1 MEGEKQKRVKNK
13 AGSKREKGE
22 TTEDMDG
29 GEDGKGI
36 NGEAWKASEA
46 AASSGIQTIR
56 DEIRAFRADFKNDMG
71 AFRLSIRDDM
81 RNELTELRE
90 EINQKFND
98 FSGELQTTNNR
109 VREAEERIAELE
121 EWNVAASDALLE
133 VLESQDALHTK
144 LTDIEAR
151 SRRNNLRIYG
161 VPEGSEGSNLLEFVT
176 RLIKSELGLLSTET
190 EIGIQRCHRALAPKP
205 PRDAPPRSLVLCFQE
220 FRVKEQVLH
229 TAWKK
234 KEVRFEGKRIYFD
247 SDYPPEILKKRKEY
261 VGILKELKSKGIRF
275 QTPYPAKLRV
285 FFENGTQTYENAADA
300 VKDLK
305 KKGFSFDNFK
315 EPEPKQRRL
324 ATWERAGANRRRQ
337 AAVDQERIR
346 EKLRN
351 FHRVPPG
358 LTDDN
363 TDA

>member
-1 MEGEKQKRVKNK
+1 MEWEKQKRVKNK

-121 EWNVAASDALLE
+121 EWNVAASDTLLE

-161 VPEGSEGSNLLEFVT
+161 GKQPTRVCDEAYKVGAWPVVHGNGDWNTALPQSTRTKASPRRTTQIAGSLL
-176 RLIKSELGLLSTET
+176 
-190 EIGIQRCHRALAPKP
+190 
-205 PRDAPPRSLVLCFQE
+205 PRV
-220 FRVKEQVLH
+220 
-229 TAWKK
+229 
-234 KEVRFEGKRIYFD
+234 
-247 SDYPPEILKKRKEY
+247 
-261 VGILKELKSKGIRF
+261 
-275 QTPYPAKLRV
+275 
-285 FFENGTQTYENAADA
+285 
-300 VKDLK
+300 
-305 KKGFSFDNFK
+305 
-315 EPEPKQRRL
+315 
-324 ATWERAGANRRRQ
+324 
-337 AAVDQERIR
+337 
-346 EKLRN
+346 
-351 FHRVPPG
+351 
-358 LTDDN
+358 
-363 TDA
+363 